1 MVSAGDAIAATTA
14 VRTLQTGG
22 NAIEAALAASA
33 VQCVVEF
40 PWCGLGGDAFV
51 LVATPD
57 GEIKSFNGSGPAPRG
72 LHAGL
77 ISGPRAPRHGPLSVA
92 VPGLVATWDA
102 VARHYAT
109 RPLADLLSNAI
120 DYARNGF
127 RIYPRLERTLAKIAG
142 KGTSLD
148 ELLGDNGVHT
158 GEWFRQPALADTL
171 EDINTFYRGASG
183 HRIVEYLNTRGGVLS
198 LDDLEELRVEPL
210 EPIHITYR
218 GREVYSNPPV
228 SLGCVLLE
236 ELKILEGFE
245 LAGFQPGSA
254 ELINLLVAC
263 KVAAFADAAE
273 LGDPSETD
281 NRLEWLLSE
290 ERANSWRTHIAGRAD
305 EAVSVGGSDTTSLV
319 VADAEGN
326 VVTLIQ
332 SLFNEFGSREWVP
345 ECGVLLNDRLAN
357 LPLDPRRPNALRGG
371 RRPLHTLNTY
381 MVLEDGQPVLAGA
394 TPGGRGQVQT
404 NLQVLVNVLDYGM
417 DVQAAVDQP
426 RWISGLPYRGEAD
439 RTLYLEREFAPETI
453 EALTAAGHQVQ
464 VGVDEGE
471 QADPFGNC
479 TVIALQDMLQGAAD
493 FRRDA
498 FAIGW

>member
-1 MVSAGDAIAATTA
+1 MVSAGDAIAAATA
-14 VRTLQTGG
+14 LQTLQAGG
-22 NAIEAALAASA
+22 SAIEAAIAASA
-33 VQCVVEF
+33 VQCVVEL
-40 PWCGLGGDAFV
+40 PWCGLGGDAFM
-51 LVATPD
+51 LIATPET
-57 GEIKSFNGSGPAPRG
+57 GVTAFNGSGPAPRSV
-72 LHAGL
+72 HAGL
-77 ISGPRAPRHGPLSVA
+77 ISAPRAPRHGPLSVA
-92 VPGLVATWDA
+92 VPGLVATWEC
-102 VARHYAT
+102 VAQHYGT
-109 RPLADLLSNAI
+109 RPLHELLSSAI

-127 RIYPRLERTLAKIAG
+127 PVYPRLERTLAKIAG

-148 ELLGDNGVHT
+148 ELLVNNGRHT
-158 GEWFRQPALADTL
+158 GERFLQPGLAATL
-171 EDINTFYRGASG
+171 EDIGAFYSGAAGRG
-183 HRIVEYLNTRGGVLS
+183 IVEYLASRGGVLS
-198 LDDLEELRVEPL
+198 QADLMELRVEPV

-228 SLGCVLLE
+228 SLGCVLLQ

-245 LAGFQPGSA
+245 LNPSGGV

-263 KVAAFADAAE
+263 KEAAFADAAN
-273 LGDPSETD
+273 LGDPAETD
-281 NRLEWLLSE
+281 NKLDLLLSE
-290 ERANSWRTHIAGRAD
+290 ERAEFWRTRIAERAS
-305 EAVSVGGSDTTSLV
+305 EAVGAGGSDTTSLV
-319 VADAEGN
+319 VADAAGN

-357 LPLDPRRPNALRGG
+357 LSLEPGRPNALRGG

-381 MVLEDGQPVLAGA
+381 MVLEDEQPVLAGA

-426 RWISGLPYRGEAD
+426 RWISGLPYRGEND
-439 RTLYLEREFAPETI
+439 RTLYLEPEFSQATI
-453 EALTAAGHQVQ
+453 EALAAAGHQVQ

-479 TVIALQDMLQGAAD
+479 TVIARRGTLNGAAD
-493 FRRDA
+493 SRRDA